1 MMKKT
6 PGKSRATLRDVAK
19 LAGVS
24 VSTASFSLNG
34 GQSVREETCRRIAKA
49 AEDLNYIPNG
59 CARSLVTQRNLVL
72 GVIRC
77 IDKLGESFYAF
88 NTTVDTY
95 LSEMLKSIEQE
106 SVGAGYSLMVDWAN
120 TLDSTAGLPHMYE
133 DGKVDGVMMVGG
145 IVNDALPARL
155 AKRGIPTVMAGSRTD
170 ILDWVD
176 TDYTKAIHM
185 AVSYLVSLGHRKI
198 AFINGPDISQTSA
211 LKLRGYRE
219 GSEENGLSINEKM
232 IRKGDFSGQAGYD
245 AMKSIWADGL
255 RPTALI
261 TAVDSIAIGALRFLH
276 EKGVRCPEDVSIVGF
291 EDGILAE
298 YAIPPLTTVSAE
310 KQTVGETACRLLIE
324 RILHPECPHQ
334 RVVIEPRLVVRGSTR
349 PLETPRTN

>member
-1 MMKKT
+1 MTQKT
-6 PGKSRATLRDVAK
+6 QGKSNATLKDVAK

-34 GQSVREETCRRIAKA
+34 GQAVREETRRRIASA
-49 AEDLNYIPNG
+49 AEELNYVPNG

-106 SVGAGYSLMVDWAN
+106 SVGAGYSLMVDWAS
-120 TLDSTAGLPHMYE
+120 TVDSSVGLPHMYE

-145 IVNDALPARL
+145 IVNEGLPVRL

-170 ILDWVD
+170 ALDWVD
-176 TDYTKAIHM
+176 TDYTKAIRM
-185 AVSYLVSLGHRKI
+185 AVSHLVSLGHRKI
-198 AFINGPDISQTSA
+198 AFINGPDISQTSV
-211 LKLRGYRE
+211 LKLHGYRE
-219 GSEENGLSINEKM
+219 GLEEAGLEVREEM

-245 AMKSIWADGL
+245 AMRSMWMDGV

-276 EKGVRCPEDVSIVGF
+276 EPKVYCPKDISIVGF

-310 KQTVGETACRLLIE
+310 KQKVGETACKLLIE
-324 RILHPECPHQ
+324 RILHPERPLQ
-334 RVVIEPRLVVRGSTR
+334 RVVIEPRLVVRDSAR
-349 PLETPRTN
+349 PLERGERN